1 MGVWDYIQ
9 IIAVIGV
16 VIYAAYFITK
26 LVAGTSSTIRNSAN
40 VKQIGMLQLGRDKS
54 VVLVE
59 IGEYVYILGVGAQ
72 HIALLDKL
80 ARSELNLVREDGPPA
95 AGFAETFQKE
105 LNERLKKLRR

>member
-1 MGVWDYIQ
+1 MDVWDYIQ

-16 VIYAAYFITK
+16 VIYAAYFITR
-26 LVAGTSSTIRNSAN
+26 LVAGTSTTVRNSA
-40 VKQIGMLQLGRDKS
+40 GMKHNGTLQLGKDKS

-80 ARSELNLVREDGPPA
+80 ARSELNLAREDGPPA
-95 AGFAETFQKE
+95 AGFEGTFQKE